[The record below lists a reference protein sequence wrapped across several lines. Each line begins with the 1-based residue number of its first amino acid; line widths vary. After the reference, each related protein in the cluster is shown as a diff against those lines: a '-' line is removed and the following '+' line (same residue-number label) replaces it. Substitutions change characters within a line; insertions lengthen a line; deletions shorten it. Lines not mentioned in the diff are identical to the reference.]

1 MVDLPPEEALGFRQK
16 CTSVVLSY
24 VPLAAPPT
32 SLHRLPYLTSIADS
46 LVYVVSPIGATGS
59 SVKRFVNS
67 EFPDIIVRIRKHTSA
82 LLALG
87 FWVATRLHFD
97 AVVEAEAHSVVVG
110 SRIVSLIKQALADQ
124 VPPVLENFRRD
135 RCLPTPLLLELKAC
149 NTITPFSPGFPDRL
163 E

>member
-1 MVDLPPEEALGFRQK
+1 MVDLPPEEALGFREK
-16 CTSVVLSY
+16 CTSSGDSY
-24 VPLAAPPT
+24 VPVVAPST

-46 LVYVVSPIGATGS
+46 LIYVVSPIGTTGS
-59 SVKRFVNS
+59 SVKGFVNS
-67 EFPDIIVRIRKHTSA
+67 ELPDVIARIHKHASV

-97 AVVEAEAHSVVVG
+97 AVVEAGAHSVDIG
-110 SRIVSLIKQALADQ
+110 SRIVSLSKQALADQ
-124 VPPVLENFRRD
+124 VPLVLDDFCRD
-135 RCLPTPLLLELKAC
+135 RRLPTPLLLELKAR